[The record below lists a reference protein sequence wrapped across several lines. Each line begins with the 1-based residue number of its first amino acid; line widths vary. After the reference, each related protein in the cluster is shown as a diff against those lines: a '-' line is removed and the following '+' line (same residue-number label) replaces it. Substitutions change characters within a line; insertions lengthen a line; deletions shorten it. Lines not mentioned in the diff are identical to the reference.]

1 VPSPER
7 PTRAALGKV
16 VRALRQE
23 RGLTIEALAARSDMH
38 PTYVS
43 GIERG
48 RNNPSWDR
56 LGSLA
61 VALEVRLSE
70 IALRAE
76 ALSAETATRR

>member
-1 VPSPER
+1 MSPSQQPS
-7 PTRAALGKV
+7 RAALG
-16 VRALRQE
+16 RAIRELRHE

-61 VALEVRLSE
+61 QALGVQVSV
-70 IALRAE
+70 ITLRAE
-76 ALSAETATRR
+76 AQAGEIDTS